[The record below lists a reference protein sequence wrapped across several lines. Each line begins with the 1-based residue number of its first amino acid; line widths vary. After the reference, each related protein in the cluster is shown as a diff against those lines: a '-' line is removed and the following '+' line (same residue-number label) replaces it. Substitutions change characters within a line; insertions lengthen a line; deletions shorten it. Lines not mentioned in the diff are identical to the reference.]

1 MNRTEIIK
9 RQLNTEE
16 DVKSWLT
23 DMQDNG
29 LNYHYDDNPSDVV
42 ELGNS
47 DKPFFNEEESK
58 FLKAKMNNCEKILGS
73 WRKFW
78 DIVPS
83 TPFPGD
89 EQ

>member
-1 MNRTEIIK
+1 MQRAEIIK

-16 DVKSWLT
+16 DVKSWLI
-23 DMQDNG
+23 DMQNNG
-29 LNYHYDDNPSDVV
+29 LNYHYDDDPKDVR
-42 ELGNS
+42 ELGENF

-58 FLKAKMNNCEKILGS
+58 SLKSKMNDCEKILGS

-83 TPFPGD
+83 TPY